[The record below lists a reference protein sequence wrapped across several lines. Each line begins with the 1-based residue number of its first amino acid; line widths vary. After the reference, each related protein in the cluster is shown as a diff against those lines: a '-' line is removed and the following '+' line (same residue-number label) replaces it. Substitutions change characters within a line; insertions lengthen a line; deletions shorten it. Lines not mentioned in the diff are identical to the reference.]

1 MNFNIFAINCC
12 QYKKNHI
19 LIFWKFCDTLLSEQR
34 LQMENLWIE
43 YLPRDTI
50 VKRGAGSSPLSHKI
64 CIFFVFVFVFIFVF
78 VFCVFICFVFFCVFC
93 FLYSVFELN
102 RIFAERYNCRKRGQV
117 FSPFTQ
123 NFPIF
128 QFTIYTQHCLSF
140 PQNAIS
146 PNIVGKYC
154 CEGAKPTPTPFP
166 LKILTSNF
174 GQTLNLYCL
183 GHNNME
189 MDGTVSANCS
199 AMEEYILAA

>member
-1 MNFNIFAINCC
+1 
-12 QYKKNHI
+12 
-19 LIFWKFCDTLLSEQR
+19 
-34 LQMENLWIE
+34 MENLWIE

-64 CIFFVFVFVFIFVF
+64 CIFFFVFVFVVFIFVF
-78 VFCVFICFVFFCVFC
+78 VFCIFICFVFVFVFC

-102 RIFAERYNCRKRGQV
+102 RIFAVRYNCRKRGQV

-154 CEGAKPTPTPFP
+154 CEGAKPTPPP
-166 LKILTSNF
+166 SPSKYLQAILVRHWIYIVWGTIIWKWMGRSL
-174 GQTLNLYCL
+174 QTVQRWRS
-183 GHNNME
+183 
-189 MDGTVSANCS
+189 TF
-199 AMEEYILAA
+199 